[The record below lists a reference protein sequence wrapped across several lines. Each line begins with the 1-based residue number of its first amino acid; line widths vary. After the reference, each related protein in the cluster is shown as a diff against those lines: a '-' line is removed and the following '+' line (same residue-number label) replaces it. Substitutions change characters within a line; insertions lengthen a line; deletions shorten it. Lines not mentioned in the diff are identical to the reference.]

1 MPQRFRV
8 DDALHVGVDSI
19 SARKVCG
26 GLCLPRAS
34 DARPYRPFAIVCSPL
49 SARLSPL
56 SSLLTPNSS
65 LISQPVILQP
75 PLQFRLVGYKNA
87 LLQG

>member
-8 DDALHVGVDSI
+8 DDEHRPLHAGADSI

-26 GLCLPRAS
+26 GPGRTMPAPTDRFPQC
-34 DARPYRPFAIVCSPL
+34 
-49 SARLSPL
+49 
-56 SSLLTPNSS
+56 SLLTD
-65 LISQPVILQP
+65 SQPIILQP

>member
-8 DDALHVGVDSI
+8 DDEHRPLHVGADSI
-19 SARKVCG
+19 SARKEQ
-26 GLCLPRAS
+26 
-34 DARPYRPFAIVCSPL
+34 CSPL
-49 SARLSPL
+49 QAVSHRVH
-56 SSLLTPNSS
+56 SS
-65 LISQPVILQP
+65 LISQPIILQS

>member
-8 DDALHVGVDSI
+8 DDEHRPLHVEADSI

-34 DARPYRPFAIVCSPL
+34 DARPYRPFL
-49 SARLSPL
+49 SIPCNQHFHVQSC
-56 SSLLTPNSS
+56 
-65 LISQPVILQP
+65 
-75 PLQFRLVGYKNA
+75 
-87 LLQG
+87 

>member
-8 DDALHVGVDSI
+8 DDEH
-19 SARKVCG
+19 
-26 GLCLPRAS
+26 
-34 DARPYRPFAIVCSPL
+34 RPLQTVSH
-49 SARLSPL
+49 SVH
-56 SSLLTPNSS
+56 SS
-65 LISQPVILQP
+65 LISQPIILQP

>member
-8 DDALHVGVDSI
+8 DDEHRPLHVGAEFHI
-19 SARKVCG
+19 RPEKSAAASAFPGRAM
-26 GLCLPRAS
+26 LAPTDRFPR
-34 DARPYRPFAIVCSPL
+34 C
-49 SARLSPL
+49 
-56 SSLLTPNSS
+56 SLLTDVHSP
-65 LISQPVILQP
+65 IILQP

>member
-8 DDALHVGVDSI
+8 DDEHRPLHVEADSI

-34 DARPYRPFAIVCSPL
+34 DARPYRLFPTVF
-49 SARLSPL
+49 
-56 SSLLTPNSS
+56 TPH
-65 LISQPVILQP
+65 
-75 PLQFRLVGYKNA
+75 
-87 LLQG
+87 

>member
-8 DDALHVGVDSI
+8 DDEHRPLHVGADSI

-34 DARPYRPFAIVCSPL
+34 NACPYRPVSH
-49 SARLSPL
+49 SVH
-56 SSLLTPNSS
+56 SS
-65 LISQPVILQP
+65 LISQPIILQP

>member
-8 DDALHVGVDSI
+8 DDEHRPLHVEADSI

-34 DARPYRPFAIVCSPL
+34 DARSYRLFPTVF
-49 SARLSPL
+49 
-56 SSLLTPNSS
+56 TPH
-65 LISQPVILQP
+65 
-75 PLQFRLVGYKNA
+75 
-87 LLQG
+87 

>member
-8 DDALHVGVDSI
+8 DDEHRPLHVG
-19 SARKVCG
+19 A
-26 GLCLPRAS
+26 LPS
-34 DARPYRPFAIVCSPL
+34 PGDQCSPL
-49 SARLSPL
+49 QTVSRCVHA
-56 SSLLTPNSS
+56 S
-65 LISQPVILQP
+65 LISQPIILQP

>member
-8 DDALHVGVDSI
+8 DDEHRPLHVGAA
-19 SARKVCG
+19 SAFPG
-26 GLCLPRAS
+26 RAMLAPT
-34 DARPYRPFAIVCSPL
+34 DRFPQC
-49 SARLSPL
+49 
-56 SSLLTPNSS
+56 SLLTD
-65 LISQPVILQP
+65 SQPIILQP

>member
-8 DDALHVGVDSI
+8 DDEHRPLHVGADSI

-34 DARPYRPFAIVCSPL
+34 DARPYSPFPTVF
-49 SARLSPL
+49 
-56 SSLLTPNSS
+56 TPH
-65 LISQPVILQP
+65 
-75 PLQFRLVGYKNA
+75 
-87 LLQG
+87 

>member
-8 DDALHVGVDSI
+8 DDEHRPL
-19 SARKVCG
+19 RP
-26 GLCLPRAS
+26 LPSPGER
-34 DARPYRPFAIVCSPL
+34 CSPL
-49 SARLSPL
+49 QTVSHGVH
-56 SSLLTPNSS
+56 SS
-65 LISQPVILQP
+65 LISQPIILQP

>member
-8 DDALHVGVDSI
+8 DDEHRPLHVGADSI

-26 GLCLPRAS
+26 GLAPTDR
-34 DARPYRPFAIVCSPL
+34 FPL
-49 SARLSPL
+49 C
-56 SSLLTPNSS
+56 SLLTD
-65 LISQPVILQP
+65 SQPVILQP

>member
-8 DDALHVGVDSI
+8 DDEHRPLHVGADSI

-26 GLCLPRAS
+26 VLCLPRAS
-34 DARPYRPFAIVCSPL
+34 NARPYRPFPTVF
-49 SARLSPL
+49 
-56 SSLLTPNSS
+56 TPHWC
-65 LISQPVILQP
+65 SQPIILQP

>member
-1 MPQRFRV
+1 MSQCFRI
-8 DDALHVGVDSI
+8 DDEHRPLHVGADSI

-34 DARPYRPFAIVCSPL
+34 NARPYRPFPIVF
-49 SARLSPL
+49 SPL

-65 LISQPVILQP
+65 LISQPIILQP

>member
-8 DDALHVGVDSI
+8 DDEHRPLRVGAGFHIRPESLRRPLP
-19 SARKVCG
+19 SPG
-26 GLCLPRAS
+26 EQCLPLQTVS
-34 DARPYRPFAIVCSPL
+34 HCVH
-49 SARLSPL
+49 
-56 SSLLTPNSS
+56 SS
-65 LISQPVILQP
+65 LISQPIILQP

>member
-8 DDALHVGVDSI
+8 DDEHRPLHVGADSI

-34 DARPYRPFAIVCSPL
+34 NARPYRPFPTVFT
-49 SARLSPL
+49 
-56 SSLLTPNSS
+56 LTD
-65 LISQPVILQP
+65 SQPIILQP
-75 PLQFRLVGYKNA
+75 PLQFRLVDYKNA

>member
-34 DARPYRPFAIVCSPL
+34 DARPYRPFPTVF
-49 SARLSPL
+49 
-56 SSLLTPNSS
+56 TPH
-65 LISQPVILQP
+65 
-75 PLQFRLVGYKNA
+75 
-87 LLQG
+87 

>member
-1 MPQRFRV
+1 MSQCFRI
-8 DDALHVGVDSI
+8 DDEHRPLHVGADSI

-34 DARPYRPFAIVCSPL
+34 NARPYRPFPIVFSPH
-49 SARLSPL
+49 
-56 SSLLTPNSS
+56 SS
-65 LISQPVILQP
+65 LISQPIILQP
-75 PLQFRLVGYKNA
+75 PLQLRLVGYENA

>member
-8 DDALHVGVDSI
+8 DDEHRPLHVGAGFHIRPESL
-19 SARKVCG
+19 RRP
-26 GLCLPRAS
+26 LPSPGER
-34 DARPYRPFAIVCSPL
+34 CSPL
-49 SARLSPL
+49 QTVSHGVH
-56 SSLLTPNSS
+56 SS

>member
-8 DDALHVGVDSI
+8 DDEHRPLHVGADSI
-19 SARKVCG
+19 SARKVWP
-26 GLCLPRAS
+26 LPS
-34 DARPYRPFAIVCSPL
+34 PGDQCSPL
-49 SARLSPL
+49 QTVSRCVH
-56 SSLLTPNSS
+56 SS
-65 LISQPVILQP
+65 LISQPIILQP